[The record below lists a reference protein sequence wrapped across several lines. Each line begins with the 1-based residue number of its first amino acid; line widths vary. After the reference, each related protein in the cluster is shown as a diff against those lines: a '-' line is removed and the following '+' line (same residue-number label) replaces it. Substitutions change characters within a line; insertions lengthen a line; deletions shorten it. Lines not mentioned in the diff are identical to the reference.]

1 MMVAVIAVT
10 MFPAA
15 VCPTEILRTTLV
27 PVAIVAFTIA
37 ALTIVAGVAVMTV
50 MVAVRALIHYTLG
63 IDHRTIDTFIADI
76 VAMAIAVTVIG
87 LAGRA
92 YAKQRGAEGQ

>member
-1 MMVAVIAVT
+1 MAMMAVT

-15 VCPTEILRTTLV
+15 VCPTKILRTTLM
-27 PVAIVAFTIA
+27 PVAIMAFTIA

-50 MVAVRALIHYTLG
+50 MVAVRAFVHYHASFIH
-63 IDHRTIDTFIADI
+63 HRTIDSLIADI

-87 LAGRA
+87 LAGRT